1 MFYNKKTD
9 TQNFETDNI
18 KLQSVKSNYRK
29 LLNLYTYMTA
39 ILMSKFMKIVK
50 IPLSFK
56 LAS

>member
-39 ILMSKFMKIVK
+39 ILMSKCMKIVK
-50 IPLSFK
+50 IPLSSK